1 MGLLDSIVNFFTP
14 SSSAPAVP
22 LPDGT
27 KTGQLPAANT
37 QSVSQATSATQTK
50 STAQAKKASTG
61 KKAKQATK
69 AQPET
74 EALLNNKDTDSTA
87 QSQTKPGVQAQPKA
101 TEKTIEAALRDYED
115 TFGVYNPDGSLN
127 VQATIDEFNVQ
138 QVMGLLKE
146 KPRDMT
152 DFSDK
157 RNWDDALKMLADW
170 APQGPSILFRGQG
183 GNKVYRRN

>member
-1 MGLLDSIVNFFTP
+1 MAFWDTLVNFFTP
-14 SSSAPAVP
+14 SSDTPAVP

-27 KTGQLPAANT
+27 KTGQLPAQQQTKGVTQAT
-37 QSVSQATSATQTK
+37 QS
-50 STAQAKKASTG
+50 KKASASS
-61 KKAKQATK
+61 KAKQTTK

-74 EALLNNKDTDSTA
+74 EALLNEKDQKGSKASGA
-87 QSQTKPGVQAQPKA
+87 QNTVVQPKA
-101 TEKTIEAALRDYED
+101 TEKTIEAALQDYDD

-138 QVMGLLKE
+138 SAMGLLKE
-146 KPRDMT
+146 KPRDMK

-157 RNWDDALKMLADW
+157 RNWDDALKMLANW